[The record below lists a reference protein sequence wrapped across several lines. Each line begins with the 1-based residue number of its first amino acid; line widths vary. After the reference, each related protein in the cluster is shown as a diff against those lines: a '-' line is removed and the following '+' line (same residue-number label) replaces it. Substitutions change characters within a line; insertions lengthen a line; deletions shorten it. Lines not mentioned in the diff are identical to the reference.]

1 MGLPVGRKV
10 WYGTVREWFKKQGK
24 GYATF
29 VECCLQFGE
38 PDDKKQ
44 FGKRTCPGLNCLNLL
59 DLPRSLA
66 VQRWL
71 WHFHEQFQW
80 QASANELSVVLFCDN
95 GVRRSVGVAILLE
108 WCLNE
113 RGCKVTVEHMAK
125 AVGGWG
131 NLRCPGTCDECQWK
145 TRPVAELCAAA
156 KWRAMRAWQS
166 VREGSESFRRQLTPR
181 TEQGAGPHAR
191 TSGPGLGPRARAPR
205 VAIPVASQPNRY
217 HVPYIRRSGGPR
229 LGVGPAEPNRALPPS
244 RALQRAWRG
253 VVVAGRTC
261 PGMGGHGGAWGGR
274 QACPFAV
281 AHNMRGACTL

>member
-1 MGLPVGRKV
+1 M
-10 WYGTVREWFKKQGK
+10 WYGTVREWFKTQGK

-38 PDDKKQ
+38 PNGIKQ

-59 DLPRSLA
+59 DLSRSLA

-71 WHFHEQFQW
+71 WHFHEQFQR
-80 QASANELSVVLFCDN
+80 QANTTELSVVLFCDN
-95 GVRRSVGVAILLE
+95 GVWRSVGVAILLE

-113 RGCKVTVEHMAK
+113 HGCKVTVEHMAK

-191 TSGPGLGPRARAPR
+191 TSGPGLGPRARASR

-229 LGVGPAEPNRALPPS
+229 LGVGPAEPNRALPRLAKLSQTHRS
-244 RALQRAWRG
+244 RPRLAE
-253 VVVAGRTC
+253 
-261 PGMGGHGGAWGGR
+261 PFKGHGGTWLWPVGRVRAWEGMAGHGGGKHVLL
-274 QACPFAV
+274 QSPII
-281 AHNMRGACTL
+281 